1 MGRGRASRRK
11 EARPC
16 GPQPLLGTG
25 STAERPPARPRPGHT
40 SPRLHDELHPSA
52 EAATRCAAGSLPPP
66 RTAGKRLVAS
76 RLLPGPFL
84 LFLLRPGTSFLLCKT
99 HALRGGREGG
109 RWGGRGRERDQC
121 RPQSTFRR
129 ETLPLSRELPRAQRD
144 PSAASAAASVC
155 FCLWPRLALAV
166 ALLAVTQVS
175 PAGEAPAPF
184 TAHTTAID
192 RPGVRVQLHCDRPE
206 GDADLNVHPHEEVQ
220 TVPEDGR
227 PRGQTAAP
235 PTARRLLWGPK
246 FIWKHLDIRFGRGPR
261 S

>member
-1 MGRGRASRRK
+1 MGWAGAGQAEGRRPGRAGRSLCSGLAPLRSGLLPAPGLATRPHGYMTSSIP
-11 EARPC
+11 AR
-16 GPQPLLGTG
+16 
-25 STAERPPARPRPGHT
+25 RPPPA
-40 SPRLHDELHPSA
+40 
-52 EAATRCAAGSLPPP
+52 
-66 RTAGKRLVAS
+66 
-76 RLLPGPFL
+76 
-84 LFLLRPGTSFLLCKT
+84 
-99 HALRGGREGG
+99 ALRGASPHHGQQGKGSWPPDFSPALSFSSSCAQEPHF
-109 RWGGRGRERDQC
+109 C
-121 RPQSTFRR
+121 FANSRPQSTFRR

-155 FCLWPRLALAV
+155 FCLRPRLALAV

-192 RPGVRVQLHCDRPE
+192 RPGVRVQLHRDRPE

>member
-1 MGRGRASRRK
+1 MTSSIP
-11 EARPC
+11 AR
-16 GPQPLLGTG
+16 
-25 STAERPPARPRPGHT
+25 RPPPAAPRGA
-40 SPRLHDELHPSA
+40 SPHHGQQGKGSWPPDFSPALSFSSSCAQEPHFCFAKLTPSG
-52 EAATRCAAGSLPPP
+52 E
-66 RTAGKRLVAS
+66 
-76 RLLPGPFL
+76 
-84 LFLLRPGTSFLLCKT
+84 
-99 HALRGGREGG
+99 GGREVGAE
-109 RWGGRGRERDQC
+109 RGRERDQC
-121 RPQSTFRR
+121 RPQSAFRR

-155 FCLWPRLALAV
+155 FCLRPRLALAV